1 MNGSIST
8 AKRQWQDLPLGEAF
22 VPVYNHAIQRI
33 KSGVIVE
40 LGSLLGKTTCYLVE
54 AIRNGPRPEQ
64 RRISLNVVEDWGY
77 NSGDDPKAGFFQN
90 MRECGAEGYY
100 SLWEEGIR
108 EAAGYFD
115 DGEVDFLA
123 VNYLLE
129 DRERIELLDFWT
141 PKIKAVGLVAFR
153 GRSNRC
159 SQGGYSLSMLGEKT
173 KMPS

>member
-8 AKRQWQDLPLGEAF
+8 AKRQWQALPLGEAF

-40 LGSLLGKTTCYLVE
+40 LGSLLGKTTCYLVD
-54 AIRNGPRPEQ
+54 AIKSGPRPEQ

-77 NSGDDPKAGFFQN
+77 NSCDDPKAVFSQN
-90 MRECGAEGYY
+90 MRDCGAEGYY
-100 SLWEEGIR
+100 SLWEEDLR
-108 EAAGYFD
+108 ETAGYFD

-123 VNYLLE
+123 VNYHMGPSEWCDLLS
-129 DRERIELLDFWT
+129 FWT
-141 PKIKAVGLVAFR
+141 HKIKAGGLLAWKCPYE
-153 GRSNRC
+153 GRS
-159 SQGGYSLSMLGEKT
+159 GYSLDMLGKKL